1 MSDYKIEVKSWML
14 KKSSDS
20 FTFMRD
26 RNDNIPMPLL
36 VMYGT
41 KIGEAPK
48 MIKVKLHGDIKQ
60 RTTAMCM
67 ACGRPITNP
76 ISQYFGMGPK
86 CGGHNYINPF
96 DSEEALNEAV
106 GAYRE
111 KLAKIT
117 WIGWIPYSA
126 IVSIDDDTD
135 VIPKAE
141 EMPFEVVPESDYLFD
156 NGSGAKLPVIKA
168 RIDKPNK
175 GTDDYSVFLS
185 FRYNPAAMHTIKDN
199 TRIHIWDGDK
209 KEWEIEY
216 REFNKVKALLEGL
229 NLEVDVMGEELLPKK
244 VDISAT
250 YDFKTKPMAHQVDG
264 IKYGLDHNRWLLA
277 DDQGLG
283 KALSLDTKIYTPNG
297 YKLMRDIQVGDYVFG
312 KDGKPTQVI
321 ATYNHHNVDMYR
333 ITFSDG
339 VSIDCCKDHLWEIH
353 DQHGTKV
360 VDTAWFMKPD
370 QFGVIRKDNLC
381 WRGIYKYWIDRC
393 QPVEFTPRDVE
404 LDPYIMGALLG
415 DGSFTSNAVSFTT
428 VDDEMVAYINAHLPD
443 GYVLNSSANMENI
456 TYNIVSFNNTSSRNT
471 PNVVKSY
478 LKTLGLMG
486 TNSHSKFIPDV
497 YKYNTIAVRQA
508 VLQGLLDTDGYA
520 SIDNLVQYTTVSL
533 NLCNDVRFLVESLGG
548 LTNFSEKVCK
558 YNNVI
563 TGKAYTLT
571 IRFDNPNMY
580 FRLSRKA
587 DRLRNRK
594 FRPRRNIVKIEH
606 IASADA
612 KCISVDNSDHL
623 YLAEHFVVTHNTK
636 QIIDLSVIRKT
647 TEGIKHCLI
656 VCGVNSLKWNWLEEI
671 EKHSNETGYIIG
683 SYVSKRT
690 GKILIGSNAD
700 KLTDLEELGNG
711 GKADPHYFIITNI
724 ESLRDTKIASKLKE
738 LCDNGTIGMVAVD
751 EIHRAKRLTTQQGQG
766 MLQLQPKYRIGMTG
780 TPLMNSPL
788 DLFAI
793 LKWLGY
799 QRYGFI
805 SFRDHFCIRDEWGAV
820 VGYKNI
826 SQLEDQLDSVMLRR
840 TKDKVLDLPD
850 KVYVNEYVDLTSEQK
865 KLYNEIISNAVASS
879 ESDNKDCI
887 LATLLRLRQVSGGI
901 GPYNFIKFNP
911 KLDRLEQIVE
921 EAVYSNTKVI
931 VYSNWVEG
939 IKPAL
944 ERLQKYN
951 PVVITGETA
960 DADRQTLV
968 NKFQTD
974 DTCKVILGTIGA
986 LGTGVT
992 LTAATE
998 VVFLD
1003 EPWNNATKEQACDRA
1018 YRIGTTSKVTI
1029 RTILS
1034 HGTYDEDVHNIILG
1048 KKDLSD
1054 AIVDKD
1060 ALAKMRI
1067 V

>member
-1 MSDYKIEVKSWML
+1 MSDYKIEVKPWML
-14 KKSSDS
+14 KKSSDT

-26 RNDNIPMPLL
+26 RNNDTPMPLM

-48 MIKVKLHGDIKQ
+48 MIKVKLHGDI
-60 RTTAMCM
+60 RERIITRCMC
-67 ACGRPITNP
+67 CGRPITNKV
-76 ISQYFGMGPK
+76 SQYFGIGPI
-86 CGGHNYINPF
+86 CGEHNYTNPF
-96 DSEEALNEAV
+96 DTEEELNEAV
-106 GAYRE
+106 SSYRN
-111 KLAKIT
+111 KLINTT
-117 WIGWIPYSA
+117 WVGWIPYSA
-126 IVSIDDDTD
+126 LVSIDDDID
-135 VIPKAE
+135 VIEKSK
-141 EMPFEVVPESDYLFD
+141 EMPFEVVPESEYLF
-156 NGSGAKLPVIKA
+156 GGKSGDFSDRRPVIKA
-168 RIDKPNK
+168 RIDKPIK

-185 FRYNPAAMHTIKDN
+185 FRYSEEAKDAVKSL
-199 TRIHIWDGDK
+199 RVHIWDNDT

-216 REFNKVKALLEGL
+216 KEFDSLQKTLPNFKFEI
-229 NLEVDVMGEELLPKK
+229 NNSEILPKK
-244 VDISAT
+244 VEVSDDF
-250 YDFKTKPMAHQVDG
+250 DFKTKPMAHQIEGVQ
-264 IKYGLDHNRWLLA
+264 YGLNHNRWLLA

-297 YKLMRDIQVGDYVFG
+297 YKLMRDIEVGDYVFG
-312 KDGKPTQVI
+312 KDGKPTKVT
-321 ATYNHHNVDMYR
+321 AVYNHHNVEMYR

-339 VSIDCCKDHLWEIH
+339 VNIECCKDHLWEIH
-353 DQHGTKV
+353 DPHGTKV
-360 VDTAWFMKPD
+360 VDTKWFLQKD
-370 QFGVIRKDNLC
+370 QFGTVRKDKLFSC
-381 WRGIYKYWIDRC
+381 GSYKYWIDRC
-393 QPVEFTPRDVE
+393 DPVQFMSQPIT
-404 LDPYIMGALLG
+404 LHPYILGALLG
-415 DGSFTSNAVSFTT
+415 DGSLSGNSVGFTT
-428 VDDEMVAYINAHLPD
+428 IDTEIVNYINSYLPT
-443 GYVLNSSANMENI
+443 GYILNSSSSMEDI
-456 TYNIVSFNNTSSRNT
+456 SYNIVSHGTSNKITRNI
-471 PNVVKSY
+471 VKQT
-478 LKTLGLMG
+478 LKQLGLMG
-486 TNSHSKFIPDV
+486 TNSHTKFVPDV
-497 YKYNTIAVRQA
+497 YKYNSVDVRKF
-508 VLQGLLDTDGYA
+508 VLCGLLDTDGWA
-520 SIDNLVQYTTVSL
+520 DSSNLIQYTTVSYQL
-533 NLCNDVRFLVESLGG
+533 ANDVRFLVESLGG
-548 LTNFSEKVCK
+548 MVHISSKPCK
-558 YNNVI
+558 YNNKI
-563 TGKAYTLT
+563 TGLAYTLT
-571 IRFDNPNMY
+571 IRLNNPQEY
-580 FRLSRKA
+580 FMLSRK
-587 DRLRNRK
+587 RNLLHSRK
-594 FRPRRNIVKIEH
+594 FKPRRNIIKIER
-606 IASADA
+606 IANANA

-623 YLAEHFVVTHNTK
+623 YLVDHFVVTHNTK
-636 QIIDLSVIRKT
+636 QIIDLSVIRKE

-700 KLTDLEELGNG
+700 KLADLEKLGNG
-711 GKADPHYFIITNI
+711 GEIDSHYFIITNI

-738 LCDNGTIGMVAVD
+738 LCDNDTIGIVAVD

-766 MLQLQPKYRIGMTG
+766 MLQLQPTYRVGMTG

-826 SQLEDQLDSVMLRR
+826 DQLEGQLDSIMLRR

-850 KVYVNEYVDLTSEQK
+850 KVYVNEYVDLTSDQK
-865 KLYNEIISNAVASS
+865 KLYNDTISDAVASS

-901 GPYNFIKFNP
+901 GPYNFIKSNP

-1029 RTILS
+1029 HTIIS

-1067 V
+1067 A

>member
-26 RNDNIPMPLL
+26 RNGDIPMPLM

-48 MIKVKLHGDIKQ
+48 MIKVKLHGDI
-60 RTTAMCM
+60 RERIITRCMC
-67 ACGRPITNP
+67 CGRPITNKV
-76 ISQYFGMGPK
+76 SQYFGIGPK

-96 DSEEALNEAV
+96 ETEEELNEAV
-106 GAYRE
+106 SSYRN
-111 KLAKIT
+111 KLINTT

-126 IVSIDDDTD
+126 LVSIDDDTD
-135 VIPKAE
+135 VIEKSK
-141 EMPFEVVPESDYLFD
+141 EMPFEVVPESEYLLGGNSD
-156 NGSGAKLPVIKA
+156 KNMPVIKA
-168 RIDKPNK
+168 RIDKPIK

-185 FRYNPAAMHTIKDN
+185 FRYNPTLKDVLKEN
-199 TRIHIWDGDK
+199 TRVHAWIDSA

-216 REFNKVKALLEGL
+216 REFDKVQKLLSEL
-229 NLEVDVMGEELLPKK
+229 DYRFDITGEELLPEK
-244 VDISAT
+244 VEVSDDF
-250 YDFKTKPMAHQVDG
+250 DFKTKPMTHQIEGVQ
-264 IKYGLDHNRWLLA
+264 YGLDHNRWLLA

-283 KALSLDTKIYTPNG
+283 KT
-297 YKLMRDIQVGDYVFG
+297 F
-312 KDGKPTQVI
+312 QVI
-321 ATYNHHNVDMYR
+321 NLA
-333 ITFSDG
+333 
-339 VSIDCCKDHLWEIH
+339 C
-353 DQHGTKV
+353 
-360 VDTAWFMKPD
+360 
-370 QFGVIRKDNLC
+370 IRK
-381 WRGIYKYWIDRC
+381 
-393 QPVEFTPRDVE
+393 Q
-404 LDPYIMGALLG
+404 
-415 DGSFTSNAVSFTT
+415 
-428 VDDEMVAYINAHLPD
+428 
-443 GYVLNSSANMENI
+443 
-456 TYNIVSFNNTSSRNT
+456 
-471 PNVVKSY
+471 
-478 LKTLGLMG
+478 TL
-486 TNSHSKFIPDV
+486 
-497 YKYNTIAVRQA
+497 
-508 VLQGLLDTDGYA
+508 
-520 SIDNLVQYTTVSL
+520 
-533 NLCNDVRFLVESLGG
+533 RF
-548 LTNFSEKVCK
+548 
-558 YNNVI
+558 
-563 TGKAYTLT
+563 
-571 IRFDNPNMY
+571 
-580 FRLSRKA
+580 
-587 DRLRNRK
+587 
-594 FRPRRNIVKIEH
+594 
-606 IASADA
+606 
-612 KCISVDNSDHL
+612 
-623 YLAEHFVVTHNTK
+623 
-636 QIIDLSVIRKT
+636 
-647 TEGIKHCLI
+647 KHCLI
-656 VCGVNSLKWNWLEEI
+656 ICGVNSLKWNWLEEI
-671 EKHSNETGYIIG
+671 EKHSNETGHILG
-683 SYVSKRT
+683 SYTSKRS
-690 GKILIGSNAD
+690 GKTLIGSNAD
-700 KLTDLEELGNG
+700 KLADLEKLGE
-711 GKADPHYFIITNI
+711 DSEIDSHYFIITNI

-1067 V
+1067 A

>member
-26 RNDNIPMPLL
+26 RNGDIPMPLM

-48 MIKVKLHGDIKQ
+48 MIKVKLHGDI
-60 RTTAMCM
+60 RERIITRCMC
-67 ACGRPITNP
+67 CGRPITNKV
-76 ISQYFGMGPK
+76 SQYFGIGPK

-96 DSEEALNEAV
+96 ETEEELNEAV
-106 GAYRE
+106 SSYRN
-111 KLAKIT
+111 KLINTT

-126 IVSIDDDTD
+126 LVSIDDDTD
-135 VIPKAE
+135 VIEKSK
-141 EMPFEVVPESDYLFD
+141 EMPFEVVPESEYLLGGNSD
-156 NGSGAKLPVIKA
+156 KNMPVIKA
-168 RIDKPNK
+168 RIDKPIK

-185 FRYNPAAMHTIKDN
+185 FRYNPTLKDVLKEN
-199 TRIHIWDGDK
+199 TRVHAWIDSA

-216 REFNKVKALLEGL
+216 REFDKVQKLLSEL
-229 NLEVDVMGEELLPKK
+229 DYRFDITGEELLPEK
-244 VDISAT
+244 VEVSDDF
-250 YDFKTKPMAHQVDG
+250 DFKTKPMTHQIEGVQ
-264 IKYGLDHNRWLLA
+264 YGLDHNRWLLA

-283 KALSLDTKIYTPNG
+283 KT
-297 YKLMRDIQVGDYVFG
+297 F
-312 KDGKPTQVI
+312 QVI
-321 ATYNHHNVDMYR
+321 NLA
-333 ITFSDG
+333 
-339 VSIDCCKDHLWEIH
+339 C
-353 DQHGTKV
+353 
-360 VDTAWFMKPD
+360 
-370 QFGVIRKDNLC
+370 IRK
-381 WRGIYKYWIDRC
+381 
-393 QPVEFTPRDVE
+393 Q
-404 LDPYIMGALLG
+404 
-415 DGSFTSNAVSFTT
+415 
-428 VDDEMVAYINAHLPD
+428 
-443 GYVLNSSANMENI
+443 
-456 TYNIVSFNNTSSRNT
+456 
-471 PNVVKSY
+471 
-478 LKTLGLMG
+478 TL
-486 TNSHSKFIPDV
+486 
-497 YKYNTIAVRQA
+497 
-508 VLQGLLDTDGYA
+508 
-520 SIDNLVQYTTVSL
+520 
-533 NLCNDVRFLVESLGG
+533 RF
-548 LTNFSEKVCK
+548 
-558 YNNVI
+558 
-563 TGKAYTLT
+563 
-571 IRFDNPNMY
+571 
-580 FRLSRKA
+580 
-587 DRLRNRK
+587 
-594 FRPRRNIVKIEH
+594 
-606 IASADA
+606 
-612 KCISVDNSDHL
+612 
-623 YLAEHFVVTHNTK
+623 
-636 QIIDLSVIRKT
+636 
-647 TEGIKHCLI
+647 KHCLI
-656 VCGVNSLKWNWLEEI
+656 ICGVNSLKWNWLEEI
-671 EKHSNETGYIIG
+671 EKHSNETGHILG
-683 SYVSKRT
+683 SYTSKRS
-690 GKILIGSNAD
+690 GKTLIGSNAD
-700 KLTDLEELGNG
+700 KLADLEKLGE
-711 GKADPHYFIITNI
+711 DSEIDSHYFIITNI

-820 VGYKNI
+820 VGYKNN

-1067 V
+1067 A